1 MRKFILPFISV
12 LLIISCQKQ
21 MNDQTGSQVQKTVNE
36 LSAVN
41 NTQSSMISICHRT
54 NSPTNPWVT
63 IEVDINALPAHLAHG
78 DIIPDA
84 DEDGYTKANPC
95 GIGSQNDCDDNNA
108 AINPGVAEICT
119 NGIDDNCNG
128 QIDEN
133 CIPSVT
139 ICNQVWM
146 SRNLDVSRYRN
157 GDLIPQVT
165 NQTEWANLT
174 TGAWCY
180 YENNS
185 ANGPIYGK
193 LYNWYAVNDP
203 RVLAPVGWHVP
214 TNAEWSILVQA
225 IDPNTD
231 VLNVNC
237 VDQSLTA
244 GGAMKETG
252 TSHWI
257 SPNTGATNSSGFAG
271 LPGGIN
277 ATQGYFLFNG
287 SNGYW
292 WSSSELDV
300 INAWNRRLN
309 YDDTKV
315 FKCYNGKT
323 QGSSVR
329 CVRD

>member
-84 DEDGYTKANPC
+84 DADGYTKANPC

-193 LYNWYAVNDP
+193 LYNWYAVTDP
-203 RVLAPVGWHVP
+203 RGLAPLGWHIP
-214 TNAEWSILVQA
+214 ALGEWYTLLNCL
-225 IDPNTD
+225 DNTY
-231 VLNVNC
+231 L
-237 VDQSLTA
+237 QA
-244 GGAMKETG
+244 GGIMKEIG
-252 TSHWI
+252 TTHWI
-257 SPNTGATNSSGFAG
+257 SPNTGATNSSGFTG
-271 LPGGIN
+271 LPGGYRN
-277 ATQGYFLFNG
+277 YDGLFNYYYLYGTHPVG
-287 SNGYW
+287 SIGLW
-292 WSSSELDV
+292 WSSTEGGPGPEFAWYLSVGAQYARAD
-300 INAWNRRLN
+300 INNANKA
-309 YDDTKV
+309 DG
-315 FKCYNGKT
+315 F
-323 QGSSVR
+323 SVR